1 VGYDRAV
8 SGTSTWARAARGAC
22 LGLAVALPVAA
33 AVPVAERLGLQDL
46 PQHLLVARLALAPAS
61 GVEPTGV
68 GLSPYAAL
76 YALLGALGPDRVE
89 PVGRGLVLLA
99 LLLAPIAAAVAAA
112 ESPRT
117 SPRLAAVAAVPAATS
132 LFFWSGFL
140 NFVLA
145 APVLLLLLAA
155 WLRLAR
161 SQRAVGPAVAVAACL
176 ALLWLL
182 HPLAALAGAL
192 VSLLGAIAAVRAGGA
207 RSGPAL
213 GLTALALGLAA
224 AALAPVVGAPRAGPE
239 GGLVEALSS
248 GLAPAS
254 LARQGR
260 LLVTSG
266 WFHLEPRRAAI
277 AQLAWLLL
285 VVGLALPWLSALR
298 DRRSEAS
305 RAGRGPASV
314 SRAGRPARDGWLLP
328 AAAGLAALA
337 AVALP
342 FFVGPLAY
350 AGPRFGLVALL
361 GGAVAA
367 ARVPRATSRAG
378 RRLALGLATAGA
390 LLASL
395 VAADALLSVGRE
407 QGGAARLGEL
417 LAREPAPRR
426 VLPLVLDTRSAAVPA
441 FFDAGLHA
449 ADWALLVSGDADP
462 HLFGNPL
469 LPVRLSADALAAP
482 GPLDAASYD
491 PALHGRGATHV
502 LLRLPVAGEADPAA
516 RRVLAALAQDFESI
530 AGDGAWRLLRRR

>member
-8 SGTSTWARAARGAC
+8 SRTSTWARAARGAC
-22 LGLAVALPVAA
+22 LGLTVALPVAA
-33 AVPVAERLGLQDL
+33 AILVAERLGLQDL
-46 PQHLLVARLALAPAS
+46 PQHLLVARLALAPAP

-76 YALLGALGPDRVE
+76 YALLGAFGPERVE
-89 PVGRGLVLLA
+89 VVGRGLVLLA
-99 LLLAPIAAAVAAA
+99 LLLAPIAAALAAA
-112 ESPRT
+112 ERPGG

-161 SQRAVGPAVAVAACL
+161 RQRAPGAAAAVAACL

-192 VSLLGAIAAVRAGGA
+192 VSGLGTLATRRGSAALL
-207 RSGPAL
+207 L
-213 GLTALALGLAA
+213 ALALGLAG
-224 AALAPVVGAPRAGPE
+224 AALAPVLGAPRSESEP
-239 GGLVEALSS
+239 GLVHTLLA

-254 LARQGR
+254 LSRQGG
-260 LLVTSG
+260 LLVSSG
-266 WFHLEPRRAAI
+266 WFHLEPRRAAL

-285 VVGLALPWLSALR
+285 AAGLALPWLSALR
-298 DRRSEAS
+298 GRGRPASPAGRDAELAS
-305 RAGRGPASV
+305 RAGR
-314 SRAGRPARDGWLLP
+314 DWLVP

-361 GGAVAA
+361 GAAVAA
-367 ARVPRATSRAG
+367 ARVPRGTSRAG
-378 RRLALGLATAGA
+378 RRAGLAVAAAGA

-395 VAADALLSVGRE
+395 VTADALSSVGRE
-407 QGGAARLGEL
+407 QGGAARLGAL
-417 LAREPAPRR
+417 LASEPAPRR
-426 VLPLVLDTRSAAVPA
+426 VLPLVLDTRSAAVPN
-441 FFDAGLHA
+441 FFDVGVHA
-449 ADWALLVSGDADP
+449 ADWALLASGDADP

-469 LPVRLSADALAAP
+469 LPVRLSAEALATP
-482 GPLDAASYD
+482 GPLEAATYD

-502 LLRLPVAGEADPAA
+502 LLQLPPAGEADPAA
-516 RRVLAALAQDFESI
+516 RRVLAALARDFEPI
-530 AGDGAWRLLRRR
+530 AADGAWRLFRRRRR